1 MPAPNPATGR
11 PGHAY
16 EAAQLRW
23 ATLADAPRLVEL
35 WRAAY
40 PDDDAQDVAAW
51 LEHGGALVLEDR
63 MGRLL
68 AALRWREEGA
78 GWRVDRVATRPE
90 ARGQGYGRW
99 LATKVEALA
108 IRKNVPFLLLSLPE
122 ADAGQLAYYERL
134 GYRVTE
140 ESSRNGAPRAAHRHL
155 RKVVGGV
162 WQRKAT
168 GADGRSPGGSG
179 HS

>member
-1 MPAPNPATGR
+1 
-11 PGHAY
+11 
-16 EAAQLRW
+16 
-23 ATLADAPRLVEL
+23 
-35 WRAAY
+35 
-40 PDDDAQDVAAW
+40 
-51 LEHGGALVLEDR
+51 
-63 MGRLL
+63 LL

-108 IRKNVPFLLLSLPE
+108 IRKNVPFLLLSLPW

-134 GYRVTE
+134 GYRVSDE
-140 ESSRNGAPRAAHRHL
+140 PSRNGAHQPPQRHL

-168 GADGRSPGGSG
+168 GAGGRSPGGSG
-179 HS
+179 RP